1 MAYYLDTSALVK
13 IIVVEPETGALGDWL
28 FRATDPMVSC
38 DLARAELVRATRRR
52 HPDRVVRARQLLDSL
67 ILTRVTP
74 TLFENAGRLDPA
86 GLSTSDAVHLA
97 AALDL
102 GDDVS
107 GFVSYD
113 DRLAAAAEANGLPVV
128 APR

>member
-13 IIVVEPETGALGDWL
+13 IIVHEAETVALGNWL
-28 FRATDPMVSC
+28 FQETEPLVGC

-52 HPDRVVRARQLLDSL
+52 SPDRVVRARQLLDSL
-67 ILTRVTP
+67 VLTRVTP
-74 TLFENAGRLDPA
+74 TVFENAGRLDPI
-86 GLSTSDAVHLA
+86 GLSTLDAVHLA

-102 GDDVS
+102 GDDLS

-113 DRLAAAAEANGLPVV
+113 DRLSAAAEAHGLTVV
-128 APR
+128 RPS

>member
-13 IIVVEPETGALGDWL
+13 MIIYEQETGALSDWL
-28 FRATDPMVSC
+28 FQQNEPLVSC

-52 HPDRVVRARQLLDSL
+52 HPDRMVRARQLLDAIVLTQLTSA
-67 ILTRVTP
+67 ILDH
-74 TLFENAGRLDPA
+74 AGRLDPI
-86 GLSTSDAVHLA
+86 GLTTLDAVHLA

-102 GDDVS
+102 GDDLS
-107 GFVSYD
+107 GLVTYD
-113 DRLAAAAEANGLPVV
+113 DRLAAAADANGIAVV